1 MNLIKKKNEVLNE
14 NEVWEAC
21 RIISS
26 DITEQQSQELFRL
39 LDSNKDGLVT
49 KDDWDKNITFDTNSL
64 IKSTV

>member
-49 KDDWDKNITFDTNSL
+49 KDDWDKNITYSDKIIL
-64 IKSTV
+64 IRL